1 MDKIR
6 FSKFRSLRSP
16 LMKKVILASFIP
28 TIVVFTL
35 FTLNQFR
42 ETYFQR
48 KEEINIQ
55 VKALEFAVHT
65 QLESAI
71 WEVNKPAVD
80 QIMKV
85 LAGNP
90 HIAWVKLEG
99 QGLNV
104 FEEKKGIPNDWE
116 TLEFNLFKVQ
126 SKQKLHIGVLKI
138 ALTKSR
144 FTSEFMQ
151 LFYYSLIENLFI
163 FVALATCLTILINKK
178 IIEPVRKI
186 NELTFSFNEEHIQPI
201 IGESLISK
209 NRIHKTEI
217 ENLHAEIL
225 LLQNNFKKALE
236 VQKELETEKQKLALS
251 QRLETIGQ
259 MTSQVAHDFGN
270 ILMIMNNKINL
281 LMKSQ
286 MDENQRRHLESIKNA
301 SGRATSLVRKILYL
315 TKMQRSEVKIIDPF
329 QMILEMQDLLKI
341 SIGSQ
346 VELHISHDG
355 DENFIQ
361 TEVSNFENAVINLCV
376 NARDAMPEGG
386 RISINVSK
394 VNSGAEDLA
403 VVSIADTGTGIPE
416 EIREKIFD
424 PFFTTKPVDKGTGL
438 GLAQVN
444 KFVKDAG
451 GKMELQSGPEGTCFK
466 MMFPLKAASVI
477 KAA

>member
-6 FSKFRSLRSP
+6 FSKFSSLRSP
-16 LMKKVILASFIP
+16 LMKKVILASFLP

-71 WEVNKPAVD
+71 WEVNKPAVN

-99 QGLNV
+99 QGLNAS
-104 FEEKKGIPNDWE
+104 EEKKGILNDWE

-151 LFYYSLIENLFI
+151 LFYYSLVENLFI
-163 FVALATCLTILINKK
+163 FIALATCLTILINKK

-186 NELTFSFNEEHIQPI
+186 NELTFAFNEEHIRPI
-201 IGESLISK
+201 IGDSLVSK
-209 NRIHKTEI
+209 SRTPRTEI
-217 ENLHAEIL
+217 ENLHAEIV

-236 VQKELETEKQKLALS
+236 IQKELETEK
-251 QRLETIGQ
+251 
-259 MTSQVAHDFGN
+259 
-270 ILMIMNNKINL
+270 
-281 LMKSQ
+281 
-286 MDENQRRHLESIKNA
+286 
-301 SGRATSLVRKILYL
+301 
-315 TKMQRSEVKIIDPF
+315 
-329 QMILEMQDLLKI
+329 
-341 SIGSQ
+341 
-346 VELHISHDG
+346 
-355 DENFIQ
+355 
-361 TEVSNFENAVINLCV
+361 
-376 NARDAMPEGG
+376 
-386 RISINVSK
+386 
-394 VNSGAEDLA
+394 
-403 VVSIADTGTGIPE
+403 
-416 EIREKIFD
+416 
-424 PFFTTKPVDKGTGL
+424 
-438 GLAQVN
+438 
-444 KFVKDAG
+444 
-451 GKMELQSGPEGTCFK
+451 
-466 MMFPLKAASVI
+466 
-477 KAA
+477 